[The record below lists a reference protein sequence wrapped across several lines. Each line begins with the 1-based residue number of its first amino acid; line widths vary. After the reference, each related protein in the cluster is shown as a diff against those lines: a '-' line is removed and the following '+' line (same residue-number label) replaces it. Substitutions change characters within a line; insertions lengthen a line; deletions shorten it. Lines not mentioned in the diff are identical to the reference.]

1 MQTYREFLWC
11 RRKLN
16 TCSRCVFLVPGIVP
30 FCQASHYRARLC
42 PNFSVGKIHRQIQTS
57 IYHGVWDYLL
67 GKCLP
72 HKTGNS
78 SGRKVVILVPGT
90 WPFSRIGGQLW
101 DTPAAIWESGVE
113 QTLNPGGQCW
123 AESMDQTFLRGQRVN
138 VIPKGLGP
146 LGRTQAMSVMASA
159 NVSCRDNSV
168 LIASPVVRPE
178 KLADNQLSRAKSLV
192 SF

>member
-67 GKCLP
+67 GKFLP

-138 VIPKGLGP
+138 VIPEGLGP
-146 LGRTQAMSVMASA
+146 LGRTQAMSV
-159 NVSCRDNSV
+159 
-168 LIASPVVRPE
+168 
-178 KLADNQLSRAKSLV
+178 QLM
-192 SF
+192 